1 MFFSD
6 AKVRRFLYNSQIYRH
21 EKTKI
26 SPFVDLNQNLPGL

>member
-6 AKVRRFLYNSQIYRH
+6 AKVRRFFFMCQIYRH